1 MDTKIY
7 TDEQKLSIMYEGDK
21 ARDATDKIRGFLFQD
36 FVTIMCLLQKN
47 VKYVCSEYIEDV
59 DVFFEDNTF
68 EFIQVKYYPKTRPN
82 MKEILTDLYY
92 QYLRLE
98 MLQSTLKVSPKL
110 YIHGKSKVKKL
121 EITDMKTY
129 IGLENNLHKSA
140 SYLNVAESVK
150 LLRTD
155 IYSTNK
161 KSEQKEKL
169 FGKMASEKSL
179 EGFVSKFNIVQ
190 QEDINCYK
198 QKLMEKLAEEY
209 KNPDEY
215 EDEEKWQLILL
226 GLAISYIQRRY
237 VLEKELKDF
246 FGEFITNYDE
256 QKQIAENLDIFAEDV
271 ERYIEDK
278 TKQKVSQDLIKNQEE
293 EFAKTCE
300 EAKKIPY
307 PATIFYPNEKIEI
320 VELNKAELTEQ
331 KKEVENCGYLIV
343 EERLFKLIKNEALK
357 NQQRVIKE
365 IVSYWETKSVSIQRA
380 VKAGLWKSIETITN
394 LEEKLKK
401 LKTLSLSKDSIL
413 QDGEYILALESAG
426 FTKVDF
432 DADKQKI
439 NEKQKKV
446 KALSDEIDLL
456 SKNNKML
463 KLLSSLLANKQV
475 VIEHR
480 NNIFK
485 EKGSVRCPICG
496 SELFATMD
504 EEMILK
510 EADTYIEENGKTVSI
525 KEADKIT
532 LQNEIEILYQNVI
545 NRAKLVVENEE
556 KTLEL
561 KSSNLKILKDEIQPY
576 FSEVKE
582 LQKTR
587 KEINAENLTAEMA
600 KELLAGVEEQLLG
613 ECKEQEIKEGYQ
625 QILTVLGYK
634 FENETVQQTYEKVK
648 NIIKKSYVVS
658 SFSYDIFVSK
668 LNAIDSI
675 LANKTL
681 SDLRKK
687 IEENTEKNKILDT
700 EIEELQELKD
710 IASQRA
716 KDIRDAVEKLSQD
729 EYKRVGPA
737 LGKFYNKLARFNS
750 NEGINIIPEKEGISL
765 VDNNGKNIVN
775 ILSNG
780 QISVFM
786 LAHFFASINVRNDR
800 EKMKIY
806 FIDDLTACMDD
817 VNMLAFMDLLKYQ
830 MSSKATMEQ
839 LFFATC
845 DNRISNLLKY
855 KLDGR
860 GIEFCELLESDF
872 E

>member
-1 MDTKIY
+1 MIIHKIKMINFRCFQNKTIDFENKSVVLLSAANGIGKTTTIDAIEWCLTGNIGRLKTTFDTRSTNEADRRMN
-7 TDEQKLSIMYEGDK
+7 TDGIL
-21 ARDATDKIRGFLFQD
+21 
-36 FVTIMCLLQKN
+36 KN
-47 VKYVCSEYIEDV
+47 R
-59 DVFFEDNTF
+59 NA
-68 EFIQVKYYPKTRPN
+68 
-82 MKEILTDLYY
+82 
-92 QYLRLE
+92 
-98 MLQSTLKVSPKL
+98 
-110 YIHGKSKVKKL
+110 KSKENIIVSLWLYDGEKERILCRRQKKDEL
-121 EITDMKTY
+121 NSEFSKVTLD
-129 IGLENNLHKSA
+129 ENEEMAKIFIREYVGNSFYNFHFCDVQKSF
-140 SYLNVAESVK
+140 NVQ
-150 LLRTD
+150 
-155 IYSTNK
+155 NK
-161 KSEQKEKL
+161 K
-169 FGKMASEKSL
+169 
-179 EGFVSKFNIVQ
+179 
-190 QEDINCYK
+190 
-198 QKLMEKLAEEY
+198 
-209 KNPDEY
+209 
-215 EDEEKWQLILL
+215 
-226 GLAISYIQRRY
+226 R
-237 VLEKELKDF
+237 KELKDF

-545 NRAKLVVENEE
+545 NRASDYGTVVFC
-556 KTLEL
+556 
-561 KSSNLKILKDEIQPY
+561 Y
-576 FSEVKE
+576 
-582 LQKTR
+582 
-587 KEINAENLTAEMA
+587 
-600 KELLAGVEEQLLG
+600 
-613 ECKEQEIKEGYQ
+613 
-625 QILTVLGYK
+625 
-634 FENETVQQTYEKVK
+634 
-648 NIIKKSYVVS
+648 
-658 SFSYDIFVSK
+658 
-668 LNAIDSI
+668 
-675 LANKTL
+675 
-681 SDLRKK
+681 LR
-687 IEENTEKNKILDT
+687 
-700 EIEELQELKD
+700 
-710 IASQRA
+710 
-716 KDIRDAVEKLSQD
+716 
-729 EYKRVGPA
+729 
-737 LGKFYNKLARFNS
+737 
-750 NEGINIIPEKEGISL
+750 
-765 VDNNGKNIVN
+765 
-775 ILSNG
+775 
-780 QISVFM
+780 
-786 LAHFFASINVRNDR
+786 
-800 EKMKIY
+800 
-806 FIDDLTACMDD
+806 
-817 VNMLAFMDLLKYQ
+817 
-830 MSSKATMEQ
+830 
-839 LFFATC
+839 
-845 DNRISNLLKY
+845 
-855 KLDGR
+855 
-860 GIEFCELLESDF
+860 
-872 E
+872 

>member
-1 MDTKIY
+1 MIIHKIKMINFRCFQNKTIDFENKSVVLLSAANGIGKTTTIDAIEWCLTGNIGRLKTTFDTRSTNEADRRMN
-7 TDEQKLSIMYEGDK
+7 TDGIL
-21 ARDATDKIRGFLFQD
+21 
-36 FVTIMCLLQKN
+36 KN
-47 VKYVCSEYIEDV
+47 R
-59 DVFFEDNTF
+59 NA
-68 EFIQVKYYPKTRPN
+68 
-82 MKEILTDLYY
+82 
-92 QYLRLE
+92 
-98 MLQSTLKVSPKL
+98 
-110 YIHGKSKVKKL
+110 KSKENIIVSLWLYDGEKERILCRSQKKDEL
-121 EITDMKTY
+121 NSEFSKVTLD
-129 IGLENNLHKSA
+129 ENAEMAKIFIHEYVGNSFYNFHFCDVQKSF
-140 SYLNVAESVK
+140 NVQ
-150 LLRTD
+150 
-155 IYSTNK
+155 NK
-161 KSEQKEKL
+161 K
-169 FGKMASEKSL
+169 
-179 EGFVSKFNIVQ
+179 
-190 QEDINCYK
+190 
-198 QKLMEKLAEEY
+198 
-209 KNPDEY
+209 
-215 EDEEKWQLILL
+215 
-226 GLAISYIQRRY
+226 R
-237 VLEKELKDF
+237 KELKDF

-256 QKQIAENLDIFAEDV
+256 QKQIAENLEIFAEDV

>member
-68 EFIQVKYYPKTRPN
+68 EFIQVKYYPKTSPN

-140 SYLNVAESVK
+140 SYLNVAESIK

-169 FGKMASEKSL
+169 FRKMASEKSL

-209 KNPDEY
+209 KNPDEDG
-215 EDEEKWQLILL
+215 DEEKWQLILL

-237 VLEKELKDF
+237 
-246 FGEFITNYDE
+246 
-256 QKQIAENLDIFAEDV
+256 V

-687 IEENTEKNKILDT
+687 IEENAEKNKILDT